1 MIEVSFW
8 LALLFLVYTFVGYP
22 FVIWLFSRLRPLAVA
37 HSDLTPPVSIVI
49 VAYNEALGIGRKIES
64 CLAQCYPAQNIE
76 IIVASDGSSDQTA
89 DKVRQYENRG
99 VRLLAFAERRGKAAC
114 LNDAVQ
120 ACRTDH
126 IVFSDARQR
135 LDTNAVAALM
145 RNFGDLSVGAVSG
158 ELVFESM
165 MNGEFSKGVDAYW
178 KYEKFLRQAEGR
190 VDSVVGV
197 TGALYAIRRT
207 YFQPIP
213 AGTILD
219 DVLIPMNIVLQGKR
233 VVFELAAK
241 VFDVPSPD
249 AASEERRK
257 RRTLAGNYQVI
268 ALRPVLLNPFK
279 NRLWLQYVSHK
290 VARLLA
296 PFVML
301 VAFTM
306 NVLLAGSSSPYA
318 VLLAVQL
325 LLYGAAFLGILRPT
339 YLRYTVIRF
348 PATFCTFNWYAV
360 LGLVDF
366 VGNRN
371 IHLWQRQ
378 GPEQRLP
385 GRTSIDTK
393 PVD

>member
-22 FVIWLFSRLRPLAVA
+22 TVIWMFSRLRPSAVA
-37 HSDLTPPVSIVI
+37 HGDFTPPVSIVI
-49 VAYNEALGIGRKIES
+49 VAYNEEQGIGRKIES
-64 CLAQCYPAQNIE
+64 CLAQVYPVRNIE

-89 DKVRQYENRG
+89 SKVRQYENRG

-120 ACRTDH
+120 SCRTSH
-126 IVFSDARQR
+126 IIFSDARQR

-145 RNFGDLSVGAVSG
+145 RNFADSSVGAVSG
-158 ELVFESM
+158 ELVFENT
-165 MNGEFSKGVDAYW
+165 MNGEFSRGVDAYW
-178 KYEKFLRQAEGR
+178 RYEKFLRQTESR
-190 VDSVVGV
+190 VDSVVGA
-197 TGALYAIRRT
+197 TGALYAIRRVCFRT
-207 YFQPIP
+207 IP

-219 DVLIPMNIVLQGKR
+219 DVLIPMNIVLQGMR
-233 VVFELAAK
+233 VVFEPTAK

-268 ALRPVLLNPFK
+268 ALQPALLNPFK

-296 PFVML
+296 PFAML
-301 VAFTM
+301 MVFTM
-306 NVLLAGSSSPYA
+306 NVLLAGSSRLYA

-325 LLYGAAFLGILRPT
+325 LLYGVAFLGILRPA
-339 YLRYTVIRF
+339 YLKYAVIRI

-360 LGLVDF
+360 LGLVEF
-366 VGNRN
+366 VRNRN
-371 IHLWQRQ
+371 IHLWYRQ
-378 GPEQRLP
+378 SPEQRIS
-385 GRTSIDTK
+385 GRTPIDTK

>member
-1 MIEVSFW
+1 VIEGSFW
-8 LALLFLVYTFVGYP
+8 LAVLFLVYTYVGYP
-22 FVIWLFSRLRPLAVA
+22 SVVWAFSRLRPSAVA
-37 HSDLTPPVSIVI
+37 RGDITPPVSII
-49 VAYNEALGIGRKIES
+49 LVAYNEEQGIGRKIES
-64 CLAQCYPAQNIE
+64 CLAQTYPVDNIE
-76 IIVASDGSSDQTA
+76 IVVASDGSSDQTA
-89 DKVRQYENRG
+89 SEVRQYENRG

-114 LNDAVQ
+114 INDAVQ
-120 ACRTDH
+120 ACRASY
-126 IVFSDARQR
+126 IIFSDARQR

-145 RNFGDLSVGAVSG
+145 CNFADLSVGAVSG
-158 ELVFESM
+158 ELVFEDT
-165 MNGEFSKGVDAYW
+165 MNGEFAKGVDTYW

-190 VDSVVGV
+190 VDSVVGA
-197 TGALYAIRRT
+197 TGALYAIRRA

-233 VVFELAAK
+233 VVFEPTAK

-268 ALRPVLLNPFK
+268 ALRPALLNPFK

-296 PFVML
+296 PLAML
-301 VAFTM
+301 TALTM
-306 NVLLAGSSSPYA
+306 NVLLAGSSNLYA

-325 LLYGAAFLGILRPT
+325 LLYGMAFLGILRPA
-339 YLRYTVIRF
+339 YLKYAVIRI
-348 PATFCTFNWYAV
+348 PTTFYTFNWYAV
-360 LGLVDF
+360 LGF
-366 VGNRN
+366 VEFARNRN

-378 GPEQRLP
+378 SPEQRIP
-385 GRTSIDTK
+385 GRTPIDTK